1 MRGGAAEMTAV
12 SAVVLS
18 GKGGTA
24 KTLWQMM
31 LAGEA
36 SRVGIST
43 LLVDADPER
52 NLSNHFGVSQHST
65 GLGSVLEDAG
75 VSLWGNPDKGA
86 KRLPEEIIETTWPGV
101 ELLPA
106 GASLARAGHVAV
118 ADTWLL
124 RAIFTAAGIFD
135 RYGLVLIDTG
145 AHTGPL
151 VALTMYLADV
161 AYSPITPSIDALRKA
176 IEARNRVERI
186 QRAHPLDWRG
196 VVLSGFDNRNGIEQA
211 IRGRVYEEFGEDVR
225 AEVPRLA
232 IINEVFHLGDRLGD
246 RSEVTA
252 ANLASVFRRFLT
264 RDLLSPN
271 RRQRPAERCNP
282 LSAKADH
289 LRSRLLINP
298 DDRVK
303 PDRTDKQTP
312 LRAAAETYRDIDWRL
327 KPETETT

>member
-1 MRGGAAEMTAV
+1 MRGRAAEMAAV

-75 VSLWGNPDKGA
+75 LTLWGNPAQGA
-86 KRLPEEIIETTWPGV
+86 KRLVEEIIETAWPGV

-106 GASLARAGHVAV
+106 GASLARVGHVAV

-124 RAIFTAAGIFD
+124 RDIFTAAGVFD
-135 RYGLVLIDTG
+135 RYELVLIDTG
-145 AHTGPL
+145 AHTGSL
-151 VALTMYLADV
+151 VALALYMADV
-161 AYSPITPSIDALRKA
+161 AYTPITPSIDALRKA
-176 IEARNRVERI
+176 IEARGRVARI
-186 QRAHPLDWRG
+186 QRAHPLNWRG
-196 VVLSGFDNRNGIEQA
+196 VVLSGFDSRNSIEQA
-211 IRGRVYEEFGEDVR
+211 IRGRVYEEFGQEVR

-232 IINEVFHLGDRLGD
+232 IINEVFHLGGRLGD

-252 ANLASVFRRFLT
+252 TNLASVFRGFLI
-264 RDLLSPN
+264 RDLMRLAHG
-271 RRQRPAERCNP
+271 QRPLERVNP
-282 LSAKADH
+282 MSAKADQ
-289 LRSRLLINP
+289 LRSQLAIE
-298 DDRVK
+298 DSSTSASHRV
-303 PDRTDKQTP
+303 R
-312 LRAAAETYRDIDWRL
+312 R
-327 KPETETT
+327 